1 MSNINIY
8 DFKVKT
14 IDGEEISLSR
24 YKNRVLLIVNVASR
38 CGFTPQYKAL
48 EELYQKYKEKGFMIL
63 AFPSN
68 QFLKQEPESD
78 AKIKLF
84 CHENYDVHFDMF
96 TKIDVNGENTSP
108 LYKFLKEK
116 KSSFFGTNFIEWNF
130 SKFLIDVDGDVIQR
144 YSPMTKP
151 QNIESDIEKLL
162 EKD

>member
-96 TKIDVNGENTSP
+96 AKIDVNGENTSS